1 MREDSGAVAIM
12 TALLM
17 VVFMGFAAI
26 AVDIARQYA
35 AAAEL
40 QKAAD
45 AGALAGAVYLPG
57 DFAQASSV
65 ANATVLANLRGAKPG
80 DVTINVSLGARPTQ
94 LRVSVSQSIDFIF
107 GAAIGVASGGVVRAA
122 TAEFAGP
129 IPMGSPCNVFG
140 NENMEAAG
148 SKVASSNCSA
158 NAGTYWL
165 NVSGPAVNKA
175 RGDDYA
181 ASWCGAPD
189 DGTYRTIDGCT
200 AVNAPAPGTNSDYLS
215 NVDSTGKAKGYVYVY
230 RVHTGGLV
238 DPQVYDGSWV
248 FTGDQC
254 GNMRDASAATN
265 SFVPTAAEAAQRYK
279 PGSSAYCSGDS
290 LQTDNPQNGN
300 GTKPVTTRF
309 TVRGPID
316 SSGDPLNAPVVCQRT
331 FTGWDGSD
339 ANFASWLTEK
349 VGGKAN
355 PAYIPD
361 LAESFHRWA
370 NICPQGGFSAAS
382 SSDYSLQ
389 IETTINGVTQG
400 AGQNRMALRATID
413 SGNTNVSIFG
423 AGKFSMFYNTPL
435 GKSTFNLVRLGSGAA
450 GKTLKIGFFDF
461 GDVGNS
467 VVDVTLNKPDSSNL
481 GSGGVGNPLDS
492 CTASKD
498 SVTASGVVTGAL
510 SSCTVP
516 GITSNV
522 YGGHYVY
529 VSVPVPKSYLCNADT
544 TKDPQADSKCW
555 ITVTIDV
562 RQSGTGTPSSADT
575 TTINAGLSGD
585 PVRLI
590 S

>member
-1 MREDSGAVAIM
+1 MRDDSGAVAIL

-17 VVFMGFAAI
+17 VVLMGCAAI
-26 AVDIARQYA
+26 AVDVAREWA
-35 AAAEL
+35 LAAEL
-40 QKAAD
+40 QKSAD

-57 DFAQASSV
+57 DFATASST
-65 ANATVLANLRGAKPG
+65 AQATVLANLRGAKPG
-80 DVTINVSLGARPTQ
+80 DVTIAVAFGSRPTQ
-94 LRVSVSQSIDFIF
+94 LRVTVSKQMDFFF
-107 GAAIGVASGGVVRAA
+107 GAAIGVGSGGVARSA

-140 NENMEAAG
+140 NENMESAG
-148 SKVASSNCSA
+148 NRVSSANCSA
-158 NAGTYWL
+158 NTGNYWL

-175 RGDDYA
+175 RGDNYA

-189 DGTYRTIDGCT
+189 DGTFHSIDGCQT
-200 AVNAPAPGTNSDYLS
+200 VNQGAPGGNADYQS
-215 NVDSTGKAKGYVYVY
+215 NVDSTGKAKGYVYIY

-238 DPQVYDGSWV
+238 TPQVYDGSWV

-254 GNMRDASAATN
+254 GNMKDASTATN
-265 SFVPTAAEAAQRYK
+265 TYVPTLAEAAQRYK
-279 PGSSAYCSGDS
+279 SGATSYCSGDS

-316 SSGDPLNAPVVCQRT
+316 SSGDPLNAPVVCQRS
-331 FTGWDGSD
+331 FQGWDGSD

-355 PAYIPD
+355 PAYIPA

-370 NICPQGGFSAAS
+370 NICPGGFNAAS

-389 IETTINGVTQG
+389 IETTINGVAQG
-400 AGQNRMALRATID
+400 AGQNRMALRATND
-413 SGNTNVSIFG
+413 SGNSNVSIFG

-450 GKTLKIGFFDF
+450 GKTLKVGFFDF
-461 GDVGNS
+461 GDVSNS
-467 VVDVTLNKPDSSNL
+467 AVDVTLNKPDNSNL
-481 GSGGVGNPLDS
+481 GTGGLGNPLDN
-492 CTASKD
+492 CRASKD
-498 SVTASGVVTGAL
+498 AATPSGVITGAL
-510 SSCTVP
+510 ASCTVP
-516 GITSNV
+516 GITSGV
-522 YGGHYVY
+522 YGGHFVY
-529 VSVPVPKSYLCNADT
+529 VSIPVPKSYLCIPDT
-544 TKDPQADSKCW
+544 LKDPQADAKCW
-555 ITVTIDV
+555 ISVTIDV
-562 RQSGTGTPSSADT
+562 KGTGGTPGSADT

-585 PVRLI
+585 PVRII